1 MPAMRLA
8 GVNEEI
14 LAQLLLV
21 ITLLDRALAVE
32 DIGLSEVDEVK
43 APP

>member
-1 MPAMRLA
+1 MRLA

-14 LAQLLLV
+14 IAQLLLV
-21 ITLLDRALAVE
+21 TTLVDRALAVE
-32 DIGLSEVDEVK
+32 DIGPSEVDEVK